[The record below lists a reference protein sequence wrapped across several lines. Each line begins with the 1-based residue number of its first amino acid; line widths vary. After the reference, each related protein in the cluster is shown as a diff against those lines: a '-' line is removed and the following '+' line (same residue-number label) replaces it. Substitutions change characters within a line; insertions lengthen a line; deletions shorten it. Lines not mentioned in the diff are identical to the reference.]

1 MLLLVLSEEDP
12 IRDFVVWRAAAAG
25 FCELLCYCLME
36 QINAEG
42 RRRAAGCCCSDLER
56 GKGEIDGERVE
67 DGCAFFL
74 PIRKKKREEMRS
86 CKFASRAPKN

>member
-12 IRDFVVWRAAAAG
+12 IHDFGVWRAAAAR

-86 CKFASRAPKN
+86 C